1 MATAI
6 AHPNIALVKYWGKR
20 DLQRNL
26 PSTSS
31 ISLTLA
37 PFFTRTTVTADAER
51 DDLWINGEFIEGAP
65 AERVFRH
72 LDRIEPWRTPSTVV
86 SEANFPIKAGLA
98 SSASGFAALTLAA
111 AATYNQ
117 SRSTAELSTLAR
129 QGSGSACRSLF
140 GGWVEWPRG
149 SREDGLDSHGRV
161 VAPQDHWDVRMVV
174 VVLHDGPKSVGSTEG
189 MLRTQKTSP
198 YYSGW
203 VESNEADIVPARK
216 AILSRDLEALGTIM
230 ERSALRMHA
239 SMLSADP
246 PIRYW
251 KSNSVWAM
259 DAVENLRSRGYGAW
273 WTMDAGPNVKILCS
287 ASDADFVA
295 KRFSTIA
302 KRVEI
307 LEPGGPARLEPET
320 TEE

>member
-20 DLQRNL
+20 DLERNL

-37 PFFTRTTVTADAER
+37 PFYTRTTVTADADR
-51 DDLWINGEFIEGAP
+51 DDLWINGELIDGRP
-65 AERVFRH
+65 AERVFKY
-72 LDRIEPWRTPSTVV
+72 LDKLEPWRTPSTIV

-111 AATYNQ
+111 TAEYNQ
-117 SRSTAELSTLAR
+117 KRSTAELSTLAR

-149 SREDGLDSHGRV
+149 TREDGLDSHARI

-174 VVLHDGPKSVGSTEG
+174 VVLHDGPKGVASTDG

-198 YYSGW
+198 YYRGW
-203 VESNEADIVPARK
+203 VESNEADIAPARK
-216 AILSRDLEALGTIM
+216 AILARDLEALGTIM

-239 SMLSADP
+239 SMMSAEP

-251 KSNSVWAM
+251 KSKSVWAM

-273 WTMDAGPNVKILCS
+273 WTMDAGPNVKVLCS
-287 ASDADFVA
+287 AKDADFVA
-295 KRFSTIA
+295 KRFASIA
-302 KRVEI
+302 KRVDI
-307 LEPGGPARLEPET
+307 LEPGGAAKLEPDS

>member
-20 DLQRNL
+20 DLKQNL

-37 PFFTRTTVTADAER
+37 PFYTRTTVTADAER
-51 DDLWINGEFIEGAP
+51 DDLWINGELIEGTA
-65 AERVFRH
+65 AERVFKH
-72 LDRIEPWRTPSTVV
+72 LDKIEPWRTPSTIV

-117 SRSTAELSTLAR
+117 NRSTAELSTLAR
-129 QGSGSACRSLF
+129 QGSGSACRSMF

-149 SREDGLDSHGRV
+149 SREDGLDSHARV
-161 VAPQDHWDVRMVV
+161 VAQQDHWDVRMVV
-174 VVLHDGPKSVGSTEG
+174 VVLHDGPKDVGSTEG

-198 YYSGW
+198 YYRGW
-203 VESNEADIVPARK
+203 VESNEKDIEPARK
-216 AILSRDLEALGTIM
+216 AILSRDIEALGTIM

-273 WTMDAGPNVKILCS
+273 WTMDAGPNIKVICA
-287 ASDADFVA
+287 ASDAKFVA
-295 KRFSTIA
+295 KRFESIA

-307 LEPGGPARLEPET
+307 LEPGGPARLEPESA
-320 TEE
+320 EE